1 MGAIFIKLGLAPT
14 TLMIFM
20 SACQPRELPLSSK
33 DVDPTRNNWKADMR
47 LTLLVTIDSVKPLK
61 LLDVLIHSLNL
72 QTSRDF
78 EVVFFNQT
86 LHSESHLRSQLQC
99 APRFPHSYWTLPP
112 SDFLGNYPLWDLYV
126 FHTAMLDEG
135 RISDYLMSLHMEE
148 FLDTDYIEEVSKLL
162 GEYSFDILF
171 GNLRRTALTVD
182 QVTFLLGCS
191 SPRDFQ
197 RALTHMGVATSPHW
211 SVRRYSRP
219 DAAFDPRPQGFHQ
232 FGEYADEDVYLMS
245 RRFAETHNW
254 FLKGHHLY
262 FEDIHLCQQRGVC
275 ELAPIIAKL
284 TRFPVYFNARKI
296 YHIQHHR
303 FYFQIEDR
311 PFTDLLLRMETED
324 PVIRSLQFAV
334 REHRRGAFSIY
345 EALRYSRQNPRREGT
360 QDMNY
365 RYHVRYLP
373 PHAVPH
379 MA

>member
-1 MGAIFIKLGLAPT
+1 
-14 TLMIFM
+14 
-20 SACQPRELPLSSK
+20 
-33 DVDPTRNNWKADMR
+33 MR
-47 LTLLVTIDSVKPLK
+47 LTLLVTIDSVKPLQ

-72 QTSRDF
+72 QTSQDF
-78 EVVFFNQT
+78 DVVFFNQT
-86 LHSESHLRSQLQC
+86 LRPESHLRGQLRC
-99 APRFPHSYWTLPP
+99 APRFRHFYWTLPR
-112 SDFLGNYPLWDLYV
+112 SDFLGEHPLWDLYA

-135 RISDYLMSLHMEE
+135 RIGDYLMSLHMEE
-148 FLDTDYIEEVSKLL
+148 FLDSDYIEEVSKLL
-162 GEYSFDILF
+162 GEHSFDILF
-171 GNLRRTALTVD
+171 GNLRRTGLTVD
-182 QVTFLLGCS
+182 QAAFLLGCS

-197 RALTHMGVATSPHW
+197 RALTHMSAAASPHW
-211 SVRRYSRP
+211 STHRRP
-219 DAAFDPRPQGFHQ
+219 DAAFDPTPQGFHQ
-232 FGEYADEDVYLMS
+232 FPEYAAEDVYLMS

-262 FEDIHLCQQRGVC
+262 FEDIHFCQQPDVC
-275 ELAPIIAKL
+275 ELGPILAKL

-296 YHIQHHR
+296 YHLQHHK

-311 PFTDLLLRMETED
+311 LFTDLLLKMETDD

-334 REHRRGAFSIY
+334 GEHRRGAFSIS

-365 RYHVRYLP
+365 RYHIRYLP